1 MLYAVVAAIVVTLLV
16 GSAAAMVWDPRRRD
30 DSLDEFER
38 DLAESDAMAGDY
50 APARR
55 REWPRKETV

>member
-1 MLYAVVAAIVVTLLV
+1 MLYAIVAAIVVTLLV

-38 DLAESDAMAGDY
+38 DLIESEAMAQDY
-50 APARR
+50 ARAR
-55 REWPRKETV
+55 REWPRKEMI